1 MKIHNVTQ
9 GTPEWLAARLGKAT
23 ASEFAKILTPGG
35 KLSASADA
43 YARKLARECVIDE
56 PDELQLRETKAIRWG
71 KKFEPEAREAYM
83 LETGHD
89 VLTVGF
95 VTHSRHGCLGCS
107 PDGLIREVDFLAK
120 PSCSHGL
127 EIKCVGPDHH
137 TEWLLAKEKDDSF
150 VPSEYLPQIHG
161 SMVVTGLKRWDFC
174 GYFPPLLDEFGKV
187 KHRVPMVISTVTW
200 NSYTDK
206 LQAALYEFA
215 DRYRVIA
222 ADVWRVLGKGEA

>member
-1 MKIHNVTQ
+1 MNIHNVTQ

-56 PDELQLRETKAIRWG
+56 PEEIRAYPSKAMQWG
-71 KKFEPEAREAYM
+71 TAKEPEAREAYM
-83 LETGHD
+83 LATGHD
-89 VLTVGF
+89 VAQVGF
-95 VTHSRHGCLGCS
+95 VTHEKHGCLGCS
-107 PDGLIREVDFLAK
+107 PDGLLTDYCRTVNGLDWLG
-120 PSCSHGL
+120 GL
-127 EIKCVGPDHH
+127 EIKCPSIDTL
-137 TEWLLAKEKDDSF
+137 TEWLLAKDKDDSF

-174 GYFPPLLDEFGKV
+174 GYFPG
-187 KHRVPMVISTVTW
+187 VPTVISTVTW
-200 NSYTDK
+200 NTYTDK
-206 LQAALYEFA
+206 LQAALFEFA
-215 DRYRVIA
+215 DHYRAIA